1 MYALCIQC
9 RPNIQTGPKG
19 ACPDDVQ
26 GGVSNV
32 TALSGRRESN
42 GRCVEY
48 VRPLSATG
56 ECSSSIVK
64 VSTGHPIE
72 YHSMR
77 VPKGHPTIVLFVSTY
92 GIAFSLYYTANAL
105 GHKHASSAV
114 LVWSS

>member
-1 MYALCIQC
+1 MHSALSCLQC

-32 TALSGRRESN
+32 TALRGRRESN

-56 ECSSSIVK
+56 ECSHYMQVVAQLYISVGYYW
-64 VSTGHPIE
+64 VSLGYYMVPLGYYWVALE
-72 YHSMR
+72 Y
-77 VPKGHPTIVLFVSTY
+77 Y
-92 GIAFSLYYTANAL
+92 
-105 GHKHASSAV
+105 
-114 LVWSS
+114 